1 VAFRANDGSNIT
13 SPPFKPGSAAGDY
26 PLTPP
31 NFAPADFRPGVAL
44 FALGRADEFRP
55 APPPQLTSE
64 EYVSVFDEVKSLGM
78 PANSS
83 DSRWRNPSS
92 HHAASAVDSNSQRDA
107 INE

>member
-31 NFAPADFRPGVAL
+31 NFAPAEFRPGVAL

-78 PANSS
+78 PAQTP
-83 DSRWRNPSS
+83 RTAGGGIR
-92 HHAASAVDSNSQRDA
+92 HHTILLPR
-107 INE
+107 